1 MSKYTQELGKN
12 LSGKRFEKN
21 KKLAI
26 DWRVSKVRRV
36 EGSFPEEKENL
47 FRRDIAD
54 YIDALKEVSMRSAVI
69 CTSETFINK
78 KRGGISLLQ
87 IFQRAGIK
95 RMREEMI
102 SITINDKDVLVV
114 ENRGGKRYSLL

>member
-1 MSKYTQELGKN
+1 MSKYTQEMGEYFAQ
-12 LSGKRFEKN
+12 KRFEKN
-21 KKLAI
+21 KELAI
-26 DWRVSKVRRV
+26 DWLVSKVRRV
-36 EGSFPEEKENL
+36 EGSFNEENENL

-78 KRGGISLLQ
+78 KRGGISLFQ

-102 SITINDKDVLVV
+102 SVTINDKDVLVV
-114 ENRGGKRYSLL
+114 ENRAGKRYSLL

>member
-1 MSKYTQELGKN
+1 MRYTQELGKEI
-12 LSGKRFEKN
+12 SGKLFEKN
-21 KKLAI
+21 KELAI
-26 DWRVSKVRRV
+26 DWLVSKVRRV
-36 EGSFPEEKENL
+36 EGIFPEENENL

-102 SITINDKDVLVV
+102 SVTINDKDVLVV
-114 ENRGGKRYSLL
+114 ENRAGKRYSLL